1 MPTISNAGTLEQLLQ
16 RLRRLT
22 PDSERRWGTMTPGEM
37 LCHLGDASD
46 GVLGRRKP
54 PGATPP
60 NVLPLPIKW
69 LLLYS
74 PMSFPTGVETRD
86 GVNPKKEGTRPGD
99 FEQDR
104 ARVLDG
110 LRSLAAAAADALSPT
125 HFRFGK
131 MSLRAWHHWAYKHV
145 DHHLRQFGL

>member
-1 MPTISNAGTLEQLLQ
+1 MPTISNPGTLEQLLQ

-54 PGATPP
+54 PGIE
-60 NVLPLPIKW
+60 NRKVLPLPVVW
-69 LLLYS
+69 VLLYT
-74 PMSFPTGVETRD
+74 PLPFPKGVETRS
-86 GVNPKKEGTRPGD
+86 GVNPKKEGTRPGN

-104 ARVLDG
+104 ARVLSG
-110 LRSLAAAAADALSPT
+110 LQGLAVAPAEALPQT

-131 MSLRAWHHWAYKHV
+131 MSLRAWHHWAFKHV

>member
-1 MPTISNAGTLEQLLQ
+1 MLDQLVQ
-16 RLRRLT
+16 RVERLG
-22 PDSERRWGTMTPGEM
+22 PDTERRWGTMTPGEM

-46 GVLGRRKP
+46 AVLGRRRP
-54 PGATPP
+54 PGAAPV
-60 NVLPLPIKW
+60 NVLPRPITW

-74 PMSFPTGVETRD
+74 PIPFPKGVETRA
-86 GVNPKKEGTRPGD
+86 GVDPRREGTRPGE
-99 FEQDR
+99 FASDR
-104 ARVLDG
+104 ARVVEG
-110 LRSLAAAAADALSPT
+110 LQALAAAAPEGVAST